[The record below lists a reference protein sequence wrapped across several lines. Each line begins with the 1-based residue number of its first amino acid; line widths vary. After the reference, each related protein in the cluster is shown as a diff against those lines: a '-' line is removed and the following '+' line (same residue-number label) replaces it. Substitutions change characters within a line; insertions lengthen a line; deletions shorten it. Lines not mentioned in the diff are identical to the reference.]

1 MPVKVTLTVPNT
13 PEGDATYVGNVV
25 DGILWAAGAGAR
37 VMNMSFGTG
46 TYHQAIADAV
56 AYAAASDV
64 LPVAAAG
71 NTPGARL
78 YPGALP
84 GVLAVGAVDPS
95 GTIASFSTSGDYVDV
110 AAPGVQ
116 ILSTWDMRAPGQPLS
131 GGGRLPGYFAL
142 SGTSMATPI
151 VSGLAALMRDLRPD
165 LTAAQTE
172 GLIQA
177 TAVDRGAPGPDVQ
190 YGFGLI
196 DADAAMRAA
205 AAFAAPPPPAPPP
218 GPAAAPVR
226 QAPLRT
232 VTRLRYRC
240 TAAAKRVPAGSR
252 LAVRRGA
259 SLVCRGSTLP
269 ALRRARLQVQRLVK
283 GRWVRVATAPT
294 TSEGRFGFTVR
305 LRATGLWTIR
315 AAVTATPSRAASAG
329 PRASLT
335 VLRRR

>member
-1 MPVKVTLTVPNT
+1 
-13 PEGDATYVGNVV
+13 
-25 DGILWAAGAGAR
+25 
-37 VMNMSFGTG
+37 
-46 TYHQAIADAV
+46 
-56 AYAAASDV
+56 
-64 LPVAAAG
+64 
-71 NTPGARL
+71 
-78 YPGALP
+78 
-84 GVLAVGAVDPS
+84 
-95 GTIASFSTSGDYVDV
+95 
-110 AAPGVQ
+110 
-116 ILSTWDMRAPGQPLS
+116 
-131 GGGRLPGYFAL
+131 
-142 SGTSMATPI
+142 
-151 VSGLAALMRDLRPD
+151 MRDLRPD

-177 TAVDRGAPGPDVQ
+177 TAVDRGAPGRDVQ

-305 LRATGLWTIR
+305 LRATGPWTIR